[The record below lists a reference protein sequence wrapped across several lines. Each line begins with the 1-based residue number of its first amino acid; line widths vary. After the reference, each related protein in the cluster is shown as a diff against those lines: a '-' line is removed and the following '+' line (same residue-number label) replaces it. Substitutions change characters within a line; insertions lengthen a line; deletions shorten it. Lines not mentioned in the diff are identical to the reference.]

1 MKNRTIIGIG
11 CIVLALLIAFVIAPL
26 VNKAADSR
34 IDILRLTKD
43 ITQGNKI
50 TDADLETV
58 TVGSYNL
65 PADVLTDMEAVIGKY
80 AACDMVT
87 GDYLLPDK
95 LSDTADRAEDVF
107 MALDGDQVAMSIT
120 IPSFAGGLSG
130 KLENGDIVS
139 LIVYVDEDGEEITVI
154 PKALTYVRVI
164 TSTTADGIDKDEL
177 VQNEDGTYEL
187 PTTLTLLV
195 DPVQAKLLAEYENNS
210 KIHAVLVSR
219 GDEKKAKAFLK
230 EQKTMLEEIA
240 EEEAEETEGDGNG

>member
-26 VNKAADSR
+26 VNKASDSR
-34 IDILRLTKD
+34 VDILRLTKD
-43 ITQGNKI
+43 ITQGHKI
-50 TDADLETV
+50 TDTDLETV

-65 PADVLTDMEAVIGKY
+65 PDDVLTDMEYVVGKY

-107 MALDGDQVAMSIT
+107 MALDGEQVAMSIT

-139 LIVYVDEDGEEITVI
+139 LIVYVDEDGEEIAVI

-195 DPVQAKLLAEYENNS
+195 DPMQAKLLAEYENNS

-219 GDEKKAKAFLK
+219 GDEKQAKAFLK

-240 EEEAEETEGDGNG
+240 EEEVEEDNNG

>member
-34 IDILRLTKD
+34 VDILRLTKN
-43 ITQGNKI
+43 ITQGHKI

-65 PADVLTDMEAVIGKY
+65 PADVLTDMESVVGKY

-107 MALDGDQVAMSIT
+107 MALDRDQVAMSIT

-130 KLENGDIVS
+130 KLKNGDIVS
-139 LIVYVDEDGEEITVI
+139 LIVYVDEDGEEVTVI
-154 PKALTYVRVI
+154 TKALTYVRVI

-195 DPVQAKLLAEYENNS
+195 DPMQAKLLAEYENNS

-230 EQKTMLEEIA
+230 EQQTMLVEIA
-240 EEEAEETEGDGNG
+240 EEEAEGDNNG